1 MANVVYDAA
10 MSVALTTM
18 TVPTQQQQDQSVP
31 AFVQNWTTPSTLLT
45 TKAKTKRFKI
55 KRIVERPDLLLDF
68 PTVFRGFLPP
78 PEATHV
84 VDPFATPESLDHL
97 RTLRLPLE
105 EVEEDAFLS
114 PPSYEGALVVTVVPH
129 GTATDAE
136 GAAIVDKYKENDF
149 YKCFLRSALAS
160 GCAGLWVCVPLSF
173 FLGLNG
179 TGLRRDFLSQFRVV
193 AASLFH
199 GNVLRYDA
207 CSYVS
212 VCFHR
217 SATPLTEQVVPWTL
231 WASGTTTVAAVAER
245 RHFPIRK
252 ADDWIFCADL
262 YSLQRNPA
270 IKVTRFLSGNPVPDD
285 TQVTGLVLHAID
297 GGALNA
303 RIRMRVDRAKQYGSA
318 TSKNVTTLCIKGRH
332 LTEAQQ
338 EQVAEAWTLL
348 IEELRQERWGL
359 FLSALDDQTTYS
371 RKRIGYKLAFLL
383 TEHVVSTL
391 LESGAITDS

>member
-10 MSVALTTM
+10 LS
-18 TVPTQQQQDQSVP
+18 TVPIQQSQPVP
-31 AFVQNWTTPSTLLT
+31 AFVQNWTTPSTLT
-45 TKAKTKRFKI
+45 TTKTKRFKV
-55 KRIVERPDLLLDF
+55 KRVLERPDLLLDL
-68 PTVFRGFLPP
+68 PTVFRGFSLPQ
-78 PEATHV
+78 ATHV

-97 RTLRLPLE
+97 RTLRLPIE
-105 EVEEDAFLS
+105 EVEDDAFLS

-136 GAAIVDKYKENDF
+136 GRAIVDKYKENDF
-149 YKCFLRSALAS
+149 YKCFLRSALTL
-160 GCAGLWVCVPLSF
+160 GCAGLWVCLPLSF

-207 CSYVS
+207 CSYVA

-231 WASGTTTVAAVAER
+231 WPGGGAAAAET

-262 YSLQRNPA
+262 YSLQRNQV
-270 IKVTRFLSGNPVPDD
+270 IKVTRFLSDNPVPDD

-318 TSKNVTTLCIKGRH
+318 TSKNVTTLCVKGRV

-348 IEELRQERWGL
+348 VEELRQERWGL

>member
-10 MSVALTTM
+10 LSTALTT
-18 TVPTQQQQDQSVP
+18 VQQQSVP
-31 AFVQNWTTPSTLLT
+31 AFVLNWTTPSTLT
-45 TKAKTKRFKI
+45 PTKTKRFKV
-55 KRIVERPDLLLDF
+55 KRIVERPELLLDL
-68 PTVFRGFLPP
+68 PTVFSGFSIPP
-78 PEATHV
+78 DATHV

-97 RTLRLPLE
+97 RTLRMP
-105 EVEEDAFLS
+105 VEEEDNAFLS
-114 PPSYEGALVVTVVPH
+114 PPSYEGAWIVTVIPH

-136 GAAIVDKYKENDF
+136 GKAILDKYKENDF
-149 YKCFLRSALAS
+149 YKCFLRSVL

-217 SATPLTEQVVPWTL
+217 SPTPLTEQVVPWTL
-231 WASGTTTVAAVAER
+231 CSPGAPGAPAAPGETR
-245 RHFPIRK
+245 RFPIRK

-262 YSLQRNPA
+262 YSLRRNPV
-270 IKVTRFLSGNPVPDD
+270 IKITRFLSGNPVPDD

-303 RIRMRVDRAKQYGSA
+303 RIRMRVDRDKQYGSA
-318 TSKNVTTLCIKGRH
+318 TSKNVTTLCVKGRV

-348 IEELRQERWGL
+348 VEELRQERWGL

-371 RKRIGYKLAFLL
+371 RRRIGYKLAFLL
-383 TEHVVSTL
+383 TEHVLSTL
-391 LESGAITDS
+391 LESGAITAS

>member
-1 MANVVYDAA
+1 
-10 MSVALTTM
+10 MSTALT
-18 TVPTQQQQDQSVP
+18 VPPPPQSVP
-31 AFVQNWTTPSTLLT
+31 AIVQNWTTPSTLVPP
-45 TKAKTKRFKI
+45 KTKRFKV
-55 KRIVERPDLLLDF
+55 KRVLERPDLLLDF
-68 PTVFRGFLPP
+68 PTVFCAFSSPP
-78 PEATHV
+78 DASRV

-97 RTLRLPLE
+97 RTLRLP
-105 EVEEDAFLS
+105 VEEGDGEDDAFLS
-114 PPSYEGALVVTVVPH
+114 PPSYEGALVVTVIPH

-136 GAAIVDKYKENDF
+136 GKAILDKYKENDF
-149 YKCFLRSALAS
+149 YKCFLRSAL
-160 GCAGLWVCVPLSF
+160 GCAGLWVCLPLSF

-217 SATPLTEQVVPWTL
+217 SPTPLTEQVVPWTL
-231 WASGTTTVAAVAER
+231 WPGGAGEAET

-270 IKVTRFLSGNPVPDD
+270 IKITRFLSGNPVPDD

-318 TSKNVTTLCIKGRH
+318 TSKNVTTLCVKGRV

-348 IEELRQERWGL
+348 VEELRQERWGL

-383 TEHVVSTL
+383 AEHVVSTL
-391 LESGAITDS
+391 LESGAITTS

>member
-1 MANVVYDAA
+1 MANIVYDAA
-10 MSVALTTM
+10 LSTALSTALSAPL
-18 TVPTQQQQDQSVP
+18 TVQQSQQVP
-31 AFVQNWTTPSTLLT
+31 AFVQNWTTPSTLAT
-45 TKAKTKRFKI
+45 TKTKRFKV
-55 KRIVERPDLLLDF
+55 KRVLERPDLLLDL
-68 PTVFRGFLPP
+68 PTVFRGFSLPP
-78 PEATHV
+78 DASRV

-97 RTLRLPLE
+97 RTLRMPVE
-105 EVEEDAFLS
+105 EGEGEEDAFLS
-114 PPSYEGALVVTVVPH
+114 PPSYEGALIVTVVPH

-149 YKCFLRSALAS
+149 YKCFLRSALTT
-160 GCAGLWVCVPLSF
+160 GCAGLWVCLPLSF

-231 WASGTTTVAAVAER
+231 WPGAATAVAET

-303 RIRMRVDRAKQYGSA
+303 RIRMRVDRTKQYGSA
-318 TSKNVTTLCIKGRH
+318 TSKNVTTLCVKGRV

-348 IEELRQERWGL
+348 IEELRQDRWGL

-391 LESGAITDS
+391 FESGAITDS

>member
-10 MSVALTTM
+10 MSTALLS
-18 TVPTQQQQDQSVP
+18 TVPQQQQQDQSVP
-31 AFVQNWTTPSTLLT
+31 AFVLNWTTPSTLVT
-45 TKAKTKRFKI
+45 TKTKTKRFKI
-55 KRIVERPDLLLDF
+55 KRIVERPDLLLDL
-68 PTVFRGFLPP
+68 PTVFRGFSPP
-78 PEATHV
+78 QATHV

-97 RTLRLPLE
+97 RTLRLPIE
-105 EVEEDAFLS
+105 EVEDAFLS
-114 PPSYEGALVVTVVPH
+114 PPSYEGAFVVTVVPH

-136 GAAIVDKYKENDF
+136 GKAIVDKYKENDF
-149 YKCFLRSALAS
+149 YKCFLRSTLTL
-160 GCAGLWVCVPLSF
+160 GCAGLWVCLPLSF

-231 WASGTTTVAAVAER
+231 WPGGGATVAAAAET

-262 YSLQRNPA
+262 YSLRRNPVL
-270 IKVTRFLSGNPVPDD
+270 KVSRFLSGNPVPDD

-303 RIRMRVDRAKQYGSA
+303 RIRMRVDRDKQYGSA
-318 TSKNVTTLCIKGRH
+318 TSKNVTTLCVKGRV

-348 IEELRQERWGL
+348 VEELRQERWGL

-371 RKRIGYKLAFLL
+371 RKRIGYKLAFHL